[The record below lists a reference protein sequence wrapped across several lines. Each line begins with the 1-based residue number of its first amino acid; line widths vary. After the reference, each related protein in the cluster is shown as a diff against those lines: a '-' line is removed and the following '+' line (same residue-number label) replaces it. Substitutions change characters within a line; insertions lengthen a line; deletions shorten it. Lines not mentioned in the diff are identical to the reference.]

1 MNIVSIFFYEHQEV
15 NNISSILLGAQ
26 GGGHAGGED
35 GWQAVP
41 SRPARGTFE
50 KVIRLFY
57 FDARGFLTLCF
68 SRWTRQESNLSQRAR
83 LTPTVCPLVLQ
94 KLEVPA
100 GAGEVRPR
108 APAER
113 R

>member
-50 KVIRLFY
+50 KVIRY
-57 FDARGFLTLCF
+57 FTLM
-68 SRWTRQESNLSQRAR
+68 QEDS
-83 LTPTVCPLVLQ
+83 
-94 KLEVPA
+94 
-100 GAGEVRPR
+100 
-108 APAER
+108 
-113 R
+113 